1 MENWAG
7 PPATREGQKNLSGA
21 SWFFVDLRVCLD
33 LARYLVAMAQME
45 IWAGPP
51 ATREGQ
57 KNLLELLSS
66 LGVSPLLSPQ
76 TKEAE
81 VVVLQQ
87 GGY

>member
-1 MENWAG
+1 MN
-7 PPATREGQKNLSGA
+7 
-21 SWFFVDLRVCLD
+21 LRVCLD
-33 LARYLVAMAQME
+33 LTGGLVAMAQME

-57 KNLLELLSS
+57 KNLLGLLSS
-66 LGVSPLLSPQ
+66 LGVSPLLWPQ
-76 TKEAE
+76 RKEAE

>member
-1 MENWAG
+1 
-7 PPATREGQKNLSGA
+7 
-21 SWFFVDLRVCLD
+21 
-33 LARYLVAMAQME
+33 MAKME
-45 IWAGPP
+45 IWAEPP

-76 TKEAE
+76 RKEAE

>member
-1 MENWAG
+1 M
-7 PPATREGQKNLSGA
+7 
-21 SWFFVDLRVCLD
+21 
-33 LARYLVAMAQME
+33 AMAKME

-57 KNLLELLSS
+57 KNLLGLLSS
-66 LGVSPLLSPQ
+66 LGVSPLLWPQ
-76 TKEAE
+76 RKEAE